1 MPTGILTA
9 ERIHHTTRLTTCRSL
24 RANLQWKFV
33 MRHYF
38 ITGVSSGIGAA
49 LVAALS
55 PDANITGVARRQ
67 DRLDALSE
75 KHKNFH
81 PVRADVTDAKAMQ
94 AAVKTAIKSF
104 GSIDVAILNAGIY
117 TPQDGSKIDPAVFQ
131 QHMDI
136 NYMGVVNALAPIVAD
151 MTDKKQGHI
160 AITSSVAGWRG
171 LPKSAAYGPTKA
183 ALISLAE
190 SLYFDLAPKGI
201 KLQVIC
207 PGFVESEATAIN
219 DFEMPDL
226 LSSEQAA
233 THIIHGLKRD
243 DFIVD
248 FPKSFTRK
256 MKFLKYLPDHLF
268 FKFVARQTG
277 YKK

>member
-1 MPTGILTA
+1 
-9 ERIHHTTRLTTCRSL
+9 
-24 RANLQWKFV
+24 

-49 LVAALS
+49 LVKALS
-55 PDANITGVARRQ
+55 PDAKITGVARRQ
-67 DRLDALSE
+67 DRLDALSKE
-75 KHKNFH
+75 YVNFH
-81 PVRADVTDAKAMQ
+81 PITADVTDAKAMR
-94 AAVKTAIKSF
+94 AAVKKAIKVS

-117 TPQDGSKIDPAVFQ
+117 TPQDGRKIDPAVFQ
-131 QHMDI
+131 QHMNV
-136 NYMGVVNALAPIVAD
+136 NYMGVVNSLAPIISD
-151 MTDKKQGHI
+151 MIDKKQGHI

-171 LPKSAAYGPTKA
+171 LPKSAAYGPTKS

-190 SLYFDLAPKGI
+190 SLYFDLTPNGV

-207 PGFVESEATAIN
+207 PGFVESEATAVN
-219 DFEMPDL
+219 NFEMPDL
-226 LSSEQAA
+226 LSSDQAA
-233 THIIHGLKRD
+233 THILKGLERD

-256 MKFLKYLPDHLF
+256 MKFLKYLPDRLF

-277 YKK
+277 YDK

>member
-1 MPTGILTA
+1 
-9 ERIHHTTRLTTCRSL
+9 
-24 RANLQWKFV
+24 

-49 LVAALS
+49 LVSALS

-67 DRLDALSE
+67 DRLDALSK
-75 KHKNFH
+75 KHAHFH
-81 PVRADVTDAKAMQ
+81 PIAADVTDAKAMRT
-94 AAVKTAIKSF
+94 AVKEAIKTF
-104 GSIDVAILNAGIY
+104 GPIDVAILNAGIY
-117 TPQDGSKIDPAVFQ
+117 TPQDGNKIDPAVYH
-131 QHMDI
+131 QHMNV
-136 NYMGVVNALAPIVAD
+136 NYMGVVNTLAPIVTN
-151 MTDKKQGHI
+151 MITQKQGHI

-190 SLYFDLAPKGI
+190 SLYFDLTPRGI

-207 PGFVESEATAIN
+207 PGFVESEATAVN
-219 DFEMPDL
+219 DFKMPDL
-226 LSSEQAA
+226 LSSDQAA
-233 THIIHGLKRD
+233 AHILSGLKHD
-243 DFIVD
+243 NFIVD

-256 MKFLKYLPDHLF
+256 MKFLKYLPDRLF

-277 YKK
+277 HN

>member
-1 MPTGILTA
+1 
-9 ERIHHTTRLTTCRSL
+9 
-24 RANLQWKFV
+24 

-49 LVAALS
+49 LVSALS
-55 PDANITGVARRQ
+55 PHAKITGVARRR
-67 DRLDALSE
+67 DRLDALAN
-75 KHKNFH
+75 KNDNFH
-81 PVRADVTDAKAMQ
+81 PIAADVTDQKAMQ
-94 AAVKTAIKSF
+94 SAVKDAIKTY

-131 QHMDI
+131 QHMDV
-136 NYMGVVNALAPIVAD
+136 NYMGVINALAPIVAD

-190 SLYFDLAPKGI
+190 SLYFDLAPNRI

-226 LSSEQAA
+226 LTSEQAA
-233 THIIHGLKRD
+233 TQILNGLEHD

-256 MKFLKYLPDHLF
+256 MKFLKYLPDRLF

-277 YKK
+277 HKKQS